1 MFFAIF
7 WSAFVPIG
15 ALIVSLISDW
25 LIQSFRQLRPYA
37 WPGRLEPRPLEPR
50 PKERCDMNRRHKAN
64 LAALGLSLMLAV
76 LTTPHS
82 LQSSRA
88 SEAASASA
96 QLAQYCMPSEE
107 DGAPAQRIFC

>member
-15 ALIVSLISDW
+15 ALIASLISDW

-37 WPGRLEPRPLEPR
+37 WPGRLEPRP
-50 PKERCDMNRRHKAN
+50 KEHCDMRRHHKTN
-64 LAALGLSLMLAV
+64 FAALGLSLMLAV

-107 DGAPAQRIFC
+107 DGAPAQRTFC

>member
-7 WSAFVPIG
+7 WSAFIPIG

-37 WPGRLEPRPLEPR
+37 WPARLEPR
-50 PKERCDMNRRHKAN
+50 PKERCDINRRHKAN